1 MKTFKKGIFAV
12 IALAVFSLAACKKTG
27 NSPSSTKTSQLSFGV
42 QADNATTNLSAS
54 SSTGSK
60 LSTNSTSSFTGISGL
75 VFTAGTANI
84 SQFKLEAKRNNVEI
98 EISSRS
104 LTNVDLFA
112 PSPSIADVTIDTGA
126 YREIELRALLQKSS
140 DTSAIPL
147 KLTGI
152 FTTSG
157 GTVIPIEFELNDNVT
172 IKSEVEDV
180 TVTSTTDLAALIH
193 IHLRKL
199 EAGVTAAD
207 LEAATL
213 TNDVIVIS
221 NSSNRSIYNKVLANF
236 SNCGEG
242 ELRGHHKDGK
252 DDNSG
257 PGNNNDNSGHGS
269 DDGGGHN

>member
-12 IALAVFSLAACKKTG
+12 IALTALSLAACKKTG

-42 QADNATTNLSAS
+42 QADNATTNLAAAS
-54 SSTGSK
+54 TTGSK
-60 LSTNSTSSFTGISGL
+60 LATNSTFTGISGL

-84 SQFKLEAKRNNVEI
+84 SQFKLEAKRNGVEI
-98 EISSRS
+98 EVSSRS

-112 PSPSIADVTIDTGA
+112 ASPSIAGVTIDTGT
-126 YREIELRALLQKSS
+126 YREIELRVLLQKTA

-147 KLTGI
+147 KLTGT
-152 FTTSG
+152 FTTGG
-157 GTVIPIEFELNDNVT
+157 GTVIPIEFDLNDNVT

-213 TNDVIVIS
+213 TNGVIVIS
-221 NSSNRSIYNKVLANF
+221 NKSNLSIYNKVLANF

-242 ELRGHHKDGK
+242 ELKGHHKDG
-252 DDNSG
+252 
-257 PGNNNDNSGHGS
+257 NDNSGHGS
-269 DDGGGHN
+269 DDGSGHN